1 MIVEFI
7 AQEARLQNQDDF
19 KVSLEA
25 LKERLDGGLEKLPT
39 KVWAKMESWLK
50 DELPSARRVHVFPT
64 PVHPESHEESQWAMF
79 WEQGPA
85 RVESV
90 SEPELTGPAYG
101 SKSEAVD
108 LARDAARS
116 LGAVLV
122 IHRSDGSVQSTYHYP
137 GQTQEDEVV
146 H

>member
-7 AQEARLQNQDDF
+7 TQEARMQNQDDL

-25 LKERLDGGLEKLPT
+25 LKERLDGGLERLPT

-50 DELPSARRVHVFPT
+50 EGLPTARRVHVFPT
-64 PVHPESHEESQWAMF
+64 PVHSDSNEDTHWALF

-90 SEPELTGPAYG
+90 SEPELTGPTYN
-101 SKSEAVD
+101 SKAEAVD
-108 LARDAARS
+108 LARDSART

-137 GQTQEDEVV
+137 GETLVDPVV
-146 H
+146 N

>member
-1 MIVEFI
+1 MIADFI
-7 AQEARLQNQDDF
+7 AKEARMQNQDDF

-25 LKERLDGGLEKLPT
+25 LKERLDGGLEQLPT
-39 KVWAKMESWLK
+39 KVWAKMESWMK
-50 DELPSARRVHVFPT
+50 DELPASRRVHVFPT
-64 PVHPESHEESQWAMF
+64 PTQGESNEDTQWALF

-85 RVESV
+85 RVEAV
-90 SEPELTGPAYG
+90 PEPKLTGPNYS
-101 SKSEAVD
+101 SKAEAVD
-108 LARDAARS
+108 LARDAART

-137 GQTQEDEVV
+137 GDTQVGEIV

>member
-1 MIVEFI
+1 MIVEFL
-7 AQEARLQNQDDF
+7 AQEARLQSQDDF

-25 LKERLDGGLEKLPT
+25 LKERLDGGLETLPT
-39 KVWAKMESWLK
+39 KVWTKMELWLK
-50 DELPSARRVHVFPT
+50 DELPTSRRVHVFPT
-64 PVHPESHEESQWAMF
+64 PVQDSTSEDTGWALF

-85 RVESV
+85 RVEAV
-90 SEPELTGPAYG
+90 TDPEIKGPRYS

-108 LARDAARS
+108 LARDAART

-137 GQTQEDEVV
+137 GEAQVGEVV

>member
-7 AQEARLQNQDDF
+7 TQEARMQDQDDF

-25 LKERLDGGLEKLPT
+25 LKERLDSGLERLPN
-39 KVWAKMESWLK
+39 KIWDKMESWLT
-50 DELPSARRVHVFPT
+50 DEMPTSRRVHVFPT
-64 PVHPESHEESQWAMF
+64 PVHSETNEGSQWALF
-79 WEQGPA
+79 WEHGPA

-90 SEPELTGPAYG
+90 AEPELTGPAYS
-101 SKSEAVD
+101 SKVEAVD
-108 LARDAARS
+108 LAREAART

-137 GQTQEDEVV
+137 GETPADEVV

>member
-1 MIVEFI
+1 MIADFI
-7 AQEARLQNQDDF
+7 AKEARLQNQDDL

-39 KVWAKMESWLK
+39 KVWVKMESWLK
-50 DELPSARRVHVFPT
+50 DELPASRRVHVFPT
-64 PVHPESHEESQWAMF
+64 PVHSESSEDTHWALF

-85 RVESV
+85 RVEAV
-90 SEPELTGPAYG
+90 SEPKLTGPAYN
-101 SKSEAVD
+101 SKAEAVD
-108 LARDAARS
+108 LARDAART

-137 GQTQEDEVV
+137 GETKVGEVV
-146 H
+146 N